1 MSLIFQTKSVTVDE
15 QTLYGSMGMLENAVI
30 VFFWVGEKPKLGSLT
45 ATLPDKSGSQ
55 LLGDRDEVVSRVLG
69 DKVASK
75 YDRIALVSTNLP
87 LGFEVREVLRLLNM
101 LMSDER

>member
-15 QTLYGSMGMLENAVI
+15 QTLYGSIGMLENAVI
-30 VFFWVGEKPKLGSLT
+30 IFFWVGENPKLGSLT

-55 LLGDRDEVVSRVLG
+55 LLGDRDEVVSRVIG

-87 LGFEVREVLRLLNM
+87 HGFEAREVLRLLNE
-101 LMSDER
+101 LMSE

>member
-15 QTLYGSMGMLENAVI
+15 QTLYGSMGVLENAVI

-55 LLGDRDEVVSRVLG
+55 LLGDRDEVVSRVIG

-87 LGFEVREVLRLLNM
+87 LGFEGRGVLRLLNE
-101 LMSDER
+101 LMSE

>member
-1 MSLIFQTKSVTVDE
+1 MDE
-15 QTLYGSMGMLENAVI
+15 QTLYGSIGMLENAVI
-30 VFFWVGEKPKLGSLT
+30 IFFWVGENPKLGSLT

-87 LGFEVREVLRLLNM
+87 HGFEAREVLRLLNM
-101 LMSDER
+101 LMSE

>member
-15 QTLYGSMGMLENAVI
+15 QTLYGSMGMLENAII

-55 LLGDRDEVVSRVLG
+55 LLGDRDEVVSRVIG

-87 LGFEVREVLRLLNM
+87 LGFEVREVLRLLNE
-101 LMSDER
+101 LMSE